1 MANMREPR
9 FKLCR
14 RLDLNVVGHPK
25 AMNRAGNGQS
35 RASKKLS
42 TYGQQLLEKQRLR
55 AYYGVLEKQFAK
67 YVDKALKSKDVPGDA
82 LIRILE
88 CRLDN
93 LVYRIGFGSSIRQAR
108 QIVNH
113 GHITVNGKKVDIPS
127 YIVSPGDQ
135 IQLKEKSR
143 SKQVFEDNL
152 KANELNHLPYIS
164 KDIVNFSGTLIS
176 VPNYEDVPIQI
187 NTQPIIEFYSRW

>member
-14 RLDLNVVGHPK
+14 RLGLNVVGHPK
-25 AMNRAGNGQS
+25 AMDRSGNGQS
-35 RASKKLS
+35 RADKKLS

-67 YVDKALKSKDVPGDA
+67 YVGQALRSKDVPGDA
-82 LIRILE
+82 LIKILE

-93 LVYRIGFGSSIRQAR
+93 MVYRIGFGSSIRHAR

-127 YIVSPGDQ
+127 YIVSVGDV
-135 IQLKEKSR
+135 IELKERSR
-143 SKQVFEDNL
+143 DKQIFIDNI
-152 KANELNHLPYIS
+152 KANELNVLPYIS
-164 KDIVNFSGTLIS
+164 KDIDNLSGTLTAM
-176 VPNYEDVPIQI
+176 PNYEDVPIQI

>member
-14 RLDLNVVGHPK
+14 RLGLNVVGHPK
-25 AMNRAGNGQS
+25 AMDRAGNGQA
-35 RASKKLS
+35 RADKKLS

-67 YVDKALKSKDVPGDA
+67 YVEQALKSDDVSGDA
-82 LIRILE
+82 LIKLLE

-113 GHITVNGKKVDIPS
+113 GHITVNGKKVDRPS
-127 YIVSPGDQ
+127 YMVKVGDV
-135 IQLKEKSR
+135 IELKERSR
-143 SKQVFEDNL
+143 DKQIFIDNL
-152 KANELNHLPYIS
+152 KASELNTLPYIQ
-164 KDIVNFSGTLIS
+164 KDIENLSGTLIAI
-176 VPNYEDVPIQI
+176 PDFEDVPIEI
-187 NTQPIIEFYSRW
+187 NTMPIIEFYSK

>member
-9 FKLCR
+9 FTLCR
-14 RLDLNVVGHPK
+14 RLGLNVVGHPK
-25 AMNRAGNGQS
+25 AMDRAGNGQS
-35 RASKKLS
+35 RADKKLS
-42 TYGQQLLEKQRLR
+42 TYGGQLLEKQRLR

-67 YVDKALKSKDVPGDA
+67 YVEQALKSKDVSGDA
-82 LIRILE
+82 LIKILE

-113 GHITVNGKKVDIPS
+113 GHITVNGKKVDRPS
-127 YIVSPGDQ
+127 YMVSVGDV

-152 KANELNHLPYIS
+152 KANELSHLPYIS
-164 KDIVNFSGTLIS
+164 KDIENFSGTLVS
-176 VPNYEDVPIQI
+176 APNYEDIPIQI
-187 NTQPIIEFYSRW
+187 NTQPIIEFYSR

>member
-14 RLDLNVVGHPK
+14 RLGLNVVGHPK

-35 RASKKLS
+35 RADKKLS

-67 YVDKALKSKDVPGDA
+67 YVDQALKSKEVSGDA
-82 LIRILE
+82 LVGILE
-88 CRLDN
+88 RRLDN
-93 LVYRIGFGSSIRQAR
+93 IVYRIGFGSSIRHAR

-113 GHITVNGKKVDIPS
+113 GHITVNGKKIDRPS
-127 YIVSPGDQ
+127 YAVSVGDV
-135 IQLKEKSR
+135 IALKERSR
-143 SKQVFEDNL
+143 SKEVFTDNL
-152 KANELNHLPYIS
+152 KAAELRTLPYIS
-164 KDIVNFSGTLIS
+164 RDIENFSGALTSL
-176 VPNYEDVPIQI
+176 PNYEDVPIEI